1 MNNTGP
7 VPAVRYH
14 SEQAMAAARKMRS
27 TKRRDMKR
35 RTGQMVCHHLKMML
49 NGPSGTHVTGIARL
63 SVVSDLDRPPAD
75 LPDEQAQIQ
84 LGF

>member
-1 MNNTGP
+1 
-7 VPAVRYH
+7 
-14 SEQAMAAARKMRS
+14 MAAARKMRS

>member
-1 MNNTGP
+1 
-7 VPAVRYH
+7 
-14 SEQAMAAARKMRS
+14 
-27 TKRRDMKR
+27 
-35 RTGQMVCHHLKMML
+35 VCHHLKMML

-63 SVVSDLDRPPAD
+63 AVVSDVDCTPAE